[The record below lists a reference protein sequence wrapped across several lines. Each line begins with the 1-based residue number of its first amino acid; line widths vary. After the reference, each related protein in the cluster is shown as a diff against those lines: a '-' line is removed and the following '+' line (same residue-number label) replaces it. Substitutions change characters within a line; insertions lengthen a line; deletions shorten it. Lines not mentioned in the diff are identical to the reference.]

1 MVIAGA
7 GGHGMEVFEVLKK
20 LKFGNFIF
28 FDENPSKS
36 SPYPEIPLISDQENL
51 REFLNRD
58 PDFVLG
64 VGNPEAREK
73 LFTFLKSK
81 GGTYKNLVSD
91 SSHISSDLISNGFE
105 AMKFSY
111 IGPKCKFGTGV
122 LINTRA
128 NVHHECE
135 IGSFS
140 EIGPGAILLGAVKV
154 GAKCRIGAGAVIL
167 PGLKIGDNVV
177 VGAGAVV
184 TKDIGENQTVIGIP
198 AVSLRKT

>member
-20 LKFGNFIF
+20 SKFGNFIF
-28 FDENPSKS
+28 FDENSSKF
-36 SPYPEIPLISDQENL
+36 SPYPEIPMISDQENL
-51 REFLNRD
+51 REVLSRD
-58 PDFVLG
+58 PHFVLG
-64 VGNPEAREK
+64 VGNPDARERLYSFLIQSGGK
-73 LFTFLKSK
+73 YKITFAD
-81 GGTYKNLVSD
+81 T
-91 SSHISSDLISNGFE
+91 SHISSDLISNGFE
-105 AMKFSY
+105 AMEFSY

-128 NVHHECE
+128 HVHHECE

-140 EIGPGAILLGAVKV
+140 EIGPGAMLLGAVKV

-167 PGLKIGDNVV
+167 PGLKLGDNVV

>member
-20 LKFGNFIF
+20 SKFGNFIF

-36 SPYPEIPLISDQENL
+36 SPYPEIPMISNPENL
-51 REFLNRD
+51 KNALKQD
-58 PDFVLG
+58 PYFVLG
-64 VGNPEAREK
+64 VGNPVARER
-73 LFTFLKSK
+73 LHSFLIYS
-81 GGTYKNLVSD
+81 GGKYRTVLSN
-91 SSHISSDLISNGFE
+91 SSHVSSDLISNGFE
-105 AMKFSY
+105 AMEFSY

-140 EIGPGAILLGAVKV
+140 EIGPGAMLLGAVKV

-167 PGLKIGDNVV
+167 PGLKLGDNVV